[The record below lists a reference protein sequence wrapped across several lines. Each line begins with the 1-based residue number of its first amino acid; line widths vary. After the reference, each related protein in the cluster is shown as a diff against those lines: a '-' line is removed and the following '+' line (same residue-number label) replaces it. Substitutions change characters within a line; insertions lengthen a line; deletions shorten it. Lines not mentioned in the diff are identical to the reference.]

1 MIAENN
7 ANCAAV
13 GEYYASENAGNIVFI
28 TLGTGIGGGIIIDG
42 RLYSGSNGAGAELG
56 HTVTHAGGR
65 KCGCGRCGCW
75 EAYASTS
82 GLIKLAEEN
91 RDKLGL
97 TPGISIDGIT
107 IFNESEKGNLEA
119 SRIINE
125 WIGEIGIGLTNMV
138 NIFQPDEIIIGGAV
152 RAQGDVIM
160 EPVRKY
166 VYENEYTAP
175 DKNIKKVRI
184 AASRLG
190 GDAGIIGAA
199 LLWKNKTS
207 K

>member
-28 TLGTGIGGGIIIDG
+28 TLGTGIGGGII
-42 RLYSGSNGAGAELG
+42 
-56 HTVTHAGGR
+56 
-65 KCGCGRCGCW
+65 
-75 EAYASTS
+75 
-82 GLIKLAEEN
+82 
-91 RDKLGL
+91 
-97 TPGISIDGIT
+97 IDGIT